1 MGPHAHTLAEQ
12 LAADPEYPS
21 SDGKPM
27 AENTEQLRW
36 IILLGENMRLCF
48 PDDFVASDLL
58 WYPVHGRPDICAAPD
73 LLVALGRAP
82 GPRLSYRTWR
92 EGGVNPQVVMEV
104 WSGSNDARDKAKR
117 LAFFDEHGVEEVYA
131 YDPFSGEFTA
141 WWRRDGHLAEMPV
154 VGSVVSPA
162 LGVRFEPGRP
172 DLRVYGPD
180 GARFMT
186 TVERQAIADAE
197 RQARLDAEDVAE
209 AEREA
214 RRDAEAAA
222 DAERQARRD
231 AEAAQADAEAA
242 AGAERQA
249 RRDAEAAADAERQA
263 RRDAEAGAD
272 AERQAR
278 ADAEAVVA
286 ALQARLRALG
296 IDA

>member
-1 MGPHAHTLAEQ
+1 
-12 LAADPEYPS
+12 
-21 SDGKPM
+21 
-27 AENTEQLRW
+27 
-36 IILLGENMRLCF
+36 MRLCF

-162 LGVRFEPGRP
+162 LGVRFEPGKP

-180 GARFMT
+180 GARFLT
-186 TVERQAIADAE
+186 T
-197 RQARLDAEDVAE
+197 

-214 RRDAEAAA
+214 RREAAESAVQAAEGAVRAAEAAA
-222 DAERQARRD
+222 QA
-231 AEAAQADAEAA
+231 AEAA
-242 AGAERQA
+242 A
-249 RRDAEAAADAERQA
+249 AAAQAEN
-263 RRDAEAGAD
+263 
-272 AERQAR
+272 
-278 ADAEAVVA
+278 A
-286 ALQARLRALG
+286 ALRARLRALG
-296 IDA
+296 LDA